1 MLSGITSMP
10 TMRSPFEDIAMDNS
24 KLKEA
29 LQKQEEYLF
38 FWGRVEDIPIGDE
51 TLNELTRDIIAAYK
65 DCHGTAFLGKL
76 IFSWDDQ
83 KKLERGEIG
92 IYTEY
97 TGQTIPAYGFNFV
110 TPQPDAE
117 LESMVKEWAIDEW
130 PPKFELFTRI
140 LQYIKELSGLTLSWK

>member
-1 MLSGITSMP
+1 
-10 TMRSPFEDIAMDNS
+10 MDDS

-29 LQKQEEYLF
+29 LLKQEEYLF

-65 DCHGTAFLGKL
+65 DHHGTAYLGKL
-76 IFSWDDQ
+76 IFAWDDQ

-97 TGQTIPAYGFNFV
+97 TGQPIPAYGYNFV
-110 TPQPDAE
+110 IPQSDAQ
-117 LESMVKEWAIDEW
+117 LEAMVIEWAIDEW
-130 PPKFELFTRI
+130 PPKFDLFTKI
-140 LQYIKELSGLTLSWK
+140 LQRIQDLNGFILSWK

>member
-1 MLSGITSMP
+1 
-10 TMRSPFEDIAMDNS
+10 MDDA

-38 FWGRVEDIPIGDE
+38 FWGHLEDVPIGDD
-51 TLNELTRDIIAAYK
+51 TFNDLSRGILAAYK
-65 DCHGTAFLGKL
+65 ECYGTAYLGKL
-76 IFSWDDQ
+76 VFSWEDQ

-97 TGQTIPAYGFNFV
+97 GEQSIRPYDFNFV
-110 TPQPDAE
+110 ISQPDAQ
-117 LESMVKEWAIDEW
+117 LEAMVIEWAIDEW

-140 LQYIKELSGLTLSWK
+140 LKRIKELDGLTLSWR